1 MLEQE
6 NVSMNEQ
13 NTSVAVIPK
22 SDNDLPKK
30 DKKIKKQKEKRVK
43 KCKEIESDNA
53 PLDFDPFTLLA
64 QILDSTPEII
74 KEECV
79 VYQIRKIT
87 SRLNKVVVRYN
98 VTSAEMEKIFLNA
111 NALKLG
117 GLSVAPIYLSMCAKQ
132 AKKHSLHDMIVSAVI
147 DFPFGE
153 SSFRGKLANVK
164 ESVKIGADK
173 FTVTMPSM
181 LFTEENSKE
190 LKKQLKRLGNNYK
203 SNAGITVNATDLSE
217 DKIKRA
223 VKAVSKSKLGYI
235 IFAFGESTLNE
246 VKTKLDVINKY
257 RSGKNIGVIANVDS
271 VEAVSQLIKLDVDY
285 ILTPYADLIGKEL
298 FEKFQIKSVKLY

>member
-1 MLEQE
+1 MIEEKSAIEQ
-6 NVSMNEQ
+6 EQ
-13 NTSVAVIPK
+13 NTSLAVL
-22 SDNDLPKK
+22 SQSENDLSKK
-30 DKKIKKQKEKRVK
+30 DKKIKKKKETRIK
-43 KCKEIESDNA
+43 KCKEIESNQA
-53 PLDFDPFTLLA
+53 PLDFDPFALLA
-64 QILDSTPEII
+64 QILDTTAETI

-79 VYQIRKIT
+79 LFQIRKIT

-132 AKKHSLHDMIVSAVI
+132 AKKHSLHDIPVGAVI

-153 SSFRGKLANVK
+153 SSFKGKLANVK

-190 LKKQLKRLGNNYK
+190 LKKQVRKLGNNYK
-203 SNAGITVNATDLSE
+203 ENAGIVVNATDLSE

-235 IFAFGESTLNE
+235 IFAFGEATLNE
-246 VKTKLDVINKY
+246 VKNKLEVINKY
-257 RSGKNIGVIANVDS
+257 KSYKKVGVIANVDS
-271 VEAVSQLIKLDVDY
+271 VEAVSQLIKLAVDY
-285 ILTPYADLIGKEL
+285 ILTPYADLIGKDL
-298 FEKFQIKSVKLY
+298 FEKFKIKSVKLY